1 MRVHQHVPLA
11 FCENSTLHAQQNSWA
26 DALKY
31 RPGSLIVLC
40 PAGAGEAPGQLMEV
54 NVVGK
59 GAQRALDTSFFLSV
73 PVRVLNLV
81 ILDAQEV

>member
-1 MRVHQHVPLA
+1 MRTAQSCPRAVPGL
-11 FCENSTLHAQQNSWA
+11 TLHAQQNSQA

-31 RPGSLIVLC
+31 HPGSLIVLC
-40 PAGAGEAPGQLMEV
+40 PPGAGEAPGQLMEV

-59 GAQRALDTSFFLSV
+59 GAQRALDTRFFLLV

-81 ILDAQEV
+81 ILNDAQEA

>member
-1 MRVHQHVPLA
+1 
-11 FCENSTLHAQQNSWA
+11 
-26 DALKY
+26 
-31 RPGSLIVLC
+31 
-40 PAGAGEAPGQLMEV
+40 MEV

-81 ILDAQEV
+81 ILNDAQEV

>member
-1 MRVHQHVPLA
+1 MCRWLSVRTAQNCPSSYLA
-11 FCENSTLHAQQNSWA
+11 RPTSSWA

-40 PAGAGEAPGQLMEV
+40 PPGAGEAPGQLIEV

-59 GAQRALDTSFFLSV
+59 ERKERWTPAFSY
-73 PVRVLNLV
+73 
-81 ILDAQEV
+81 